1 MFWIEKE
8 LIKVKM
14 AVIWTPNSN
23 GRAENKLVTER
34 ADAGDGGGGGGGG
47 GGTAGFEVEEEIVEV

>member
-1 MFWIEKE
+1 
-8 LIKVKM
+8 M
-14 AVIWTPNSN
+14 AVISTPDSN

>member
-1 MFWIEKE
+1 
-8 LIKVKM
+8 M
-14 AVIWTPNSN
+14 AVTSTPNSN

-47 GGTAGFEVEEEIVEV
+47 GTAGLEVDEEIVEV

>member
-1 MFWIEKE
+1 
-8 LIKVKM
+8 M
-14 AVIWTPNSN
+14 AANSTPNSN

-47 GGTAGFEVEEEIVEV
+47 GGGTAGFEVEEEIVEV

>member
-1 MFWIEKE
+1 
-8 LIKVKM
+8 M
-14 AVIWTPNSN
+14 AVISTPNSN

-47 GGTAGFEVEEEIVEV
+47 GTAGLEVDEEIVEV